1 MYKDVAIIIP
11 ARLGS
16 TRLPNKMLLPIGD
29 CTLIEHAYK
38 RALEAD
44 VGTIYVATDSK
55 EIASVIERLG
65 GKCIMTSADC
75 AKGSDRV
82 YEAVQAIPNKENI
95 RYVINIQGDMPFLD
109 PNIVK
114 QVIDKLKNSD
124 FDIVTPITKVG
135 RGIASS
141 MSNVKAVVDSSNR
154 ALYFSRQMIPHY
166 AEEYW
171 YHVGIYGFRIEALE
185 KFVRLP
191 ESYLETAESL
201 EQLRAI
207 EYGMSV
213 GVCYAQSIPISVDTA
228 EDLEKARKEFNKV
241 II

>member
-11 ARLGS
+11 ARLAS
-16 TRLPNKMLLPIGD
+16 TRLPGKMLLPIGD
-29 CTLIEHAYK
+29 CTLIEHTYK

-44 VGTIYVATDSK
+44 VGTIYVATDSEK
-55 EIASVIERLG
+55 IAEVISGLG
-65 GKCIMTSADC
+65 GLYIMTSENC

-82 YEAVQAIPNKENI
+82 YEALQAIPHKEDI
-95 RYVINIQGDMPFLD
+95 KYVINIQGDMPFLD
-109 PNIVK
+109 PEIIK

-124 FDIVTPITKVG
+124 LDIVTPLAKVG
-135 RGIASS
+135 RDIASS
-141 MSNVKAVVDSSNR
+141 PSNVKAVVDSRDR
-154 ALYFSRQMIPHY
+154 ALYFSRQMIPHD

-191 ESYLETAESL
+191 ESYLEKIESL

-207 EYGMSV
+207 EDGISI
-213 GVCYAQSIPISVDTA
+213 GVCYTQSIPVSVDTA
-228 EDLEKARKEFNKV
+228 EDLEKARDIV
-241 II
+241 RV